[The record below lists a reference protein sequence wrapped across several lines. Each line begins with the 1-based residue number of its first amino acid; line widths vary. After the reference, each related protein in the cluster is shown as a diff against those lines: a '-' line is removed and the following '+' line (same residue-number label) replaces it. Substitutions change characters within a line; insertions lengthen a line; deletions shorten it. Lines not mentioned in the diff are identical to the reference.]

1 MCHLGDG
8 CSGGGSGSGGG
19 GGGGGGGG
27 DNSSGD
33 KMRGHFGDAGGNV
46 MTNCDGALVIA
57 AVVVA
62 AGMVVGIAAAA

>member
-8 CSGGGSGSGGG
+8 CSGGGSGGGG
-19 GGGGGGGG
+19 GS

-46 MTNCDGALVIA
+46 MTNCDGALVMA